1 MKRTSWKSVLAV
13 VVVVLLLILL
23 VFSRLPG

>member
-13 VVVVLLLILL
+13 GVVVLLLILL